1 MPQIMDKKAHFR
13 SYLAMIV
20 EGRKKKAKDAVS
32 KIQL

>member
-1 MPQIMDKKAHFR
+1 MPQIMDKEAHFC

-20 EGRKKKAKDAVS
+20 EGKKKVNVAVS